1 MTTLE
6 ELEGTG
12 ETFSIE
18 QLMESGPA
26 PARQC
31 TSSRQQVH
39 VGMREEDATAM
50 ARETL
55 AGLGMRRGW
64 HKTLVRFGPNTTKN
78 FSEKSAEGT
87 ILGADDIFFIDI
99 GPIYDGTEGDAGDT
113 FVVGTNV
120 EHHRAKREVRIIW
133 DQVRDK
139 WFHDGTTGKD
149 LYAYAIAAAAS
160 LGWTLNL
167 DLTGHRLSDFPH
179 SAHYDG
185 TLAEVEF
192 RPNPNLW
199 VLEIVIMHPDGT
211 FGAFYEDLLLE
222 DQSFRLMTRT
232 GVAASG
238 PRPTP
243 TGTGT

>member
-1 MTTLE
+1 MTALE
-6 ELEGTG
+6 EVEGTG
-12 ETFSIE
+12 ETFSVE
-18 QLMESGPA
+18 QLMDVR
-26 PARQC
+26 AR
-31 TSSRQQVH
+31 TRRAVYLIAAQVH
-39 VGMREEDATAM
+39 AGMREDDANTM

-55 AGLGMRRGW
+55 TGLGMRRGW

-78 FSEKSAEGT
+78 FSEQSADGT
-87 ILGADDIFFIDI
+87 ILGKDDIFFIDI

-133 DQVRDK
+133 DQVRAK

-199 VLEIVIMHPDGT
+199 VLEIIIKHPDGT

-222 DQSFRLMTRT
+222 DQSF
-232 GVAASG
+232 
-238 PRPTP
+238 PD
-243 TGTGT
+243 

>member
-1 MTTLE
+1 MTALE

-12 ETFSIE
+12 ETFSLE
-18 QLMESGPA
+18 QLMDVR
-26 PARQC
+26 AR
-31 TSSRQQVH
+31 TRKAVHLIAEQVH
-39 VGMREEDATAM
+39 AGMREDDAIAV

-78 FSEKSAEGT
+78 FSDPSAEGT
-87 ILGADDIFFIDI
+87 ILGENDIFFIDI
-99 GPIYDGTEGDAGDT
+99 GPIYEGTEGDAGDT

-149 LYAYAIAAAAS
+149 LYAYAVAAAAS

-199 VLEIVIMHPDGT
+199 VLEIIIAHPDGT

-222 DQSFRLMTRT
+222 DQSFP
-232 GVAASG
+232 A
-238 PRPTP
+238 
-243 TGTGT
+243 